1 MDPELWG
8 CIIFGSWVRKAWI
21 ILGQNHANIVHLA
34 QKSIFWEVTLNWFL
48 STFWALS
55 CCKVWKKNFQ
65 ADLDIKTC
73 TMFGHTQA
81 KIANLAQKR
90 IFWEILLE
98 WFFYLLCPIILQ
110 SLKKVLRANPVIQA
124 HIILWHNQAKIA
136 YLALKRIILEVL
148 LMWYFIYLLC
158 PILQSLKFWAT
169 ITENC
174 SFGPKRIFWKF
185 DLSDF

>member
-1 MDPELWG
+1 MPILSIWPKKAF
-8 CIIFGSWVRKAWI
+8 FGK
-21 ILGQNHANIVHLA
+21 LHLTDFCQLFEPYHAA
-34 QKSIFWEVTLNWFL
+34 KCE
-48 STFWALS
+48 
-55 CCKVWKKNFQ
+55 KKNFQ
-65 ADLDIKTC
+65 ADLDIKSC

-98 WFFYLLCPIILQ
+98 WFFYLLCPIIQ